1 VRVAVGQLPDIV
13 GEIVADGRTALR
25 SPGVDV
31 TLPQAREGE
40 AVISPCSKFSPATE
54 AAERVECL
62 CISRIIVQI
71 NSGQI
76 RQGGLSEDRED
87 GSVPMSG
94 ESTKLPIV
102 IQREVRRNDALRP
115 AGAAG
120 DAIAFLARIDRA
132 HVLPC
137 RSGRTRRQ
145 DLAGAERIG
154 RLRAAGTARTELR
167 GSG

>member
-1 VRVAVGQLPDIV
+1 MAVGQLPDVV

-40 AVISPCSKFSPATE
+40 AVISPCSKFSPGTE
-54 AAERVECL
+54 GAERVECL

-76 RQGGLSEDRED
+76 RQGGLPEDRED
-87 GSVPMSG
+87 GRVPMSG

-102 IQREVRRNDALRP
+102 IRREVRRDDALRP

-120 DAIAFLARIDRA
+120 DAIAFPAGIDRA
-132 HVLPC
+132 HVLTL
-137 RSGRTRRQ
+137 SLHK
-145 DLAGAERIG
+145 DEASML
-154 RLRAAGTARTELR
+154 
-167 GSG
+167 GSL